1 VTIDSTVFNNF
12 EYKSRIM
19 NIATKISRWSHSYPS
34 FILLIARV
42 ILGIILIVKGIFFI
56 SHAQQLKDMIL
67 ASRFSGWVGFLTAY
81 VTFAHLFGGVFIII
95 GLFTRIAALLQ
106 IPVLLGALF
115 FILPA
120 HEVNDMG
127 SDLILS
133 LIVLGLLIYILKK
146 GSGSIA
152 MEDYL
157 KHHLL

>member
-1 VTIDSTVFNNF
+1 MVFNNF
-12 EYKSRIM
+12 EYKSGIM
-19 NIATKISRWSHSYPS
+19 NITTRSSRWRHSYPS
-34 FILLIARV
+34 FLLLIARI

-67 ASRFSGWVGFLTAY
+67 ASRFSGWVGILTAY

-115 FILPA
+115 FILPV

-146 GSGSIA
+146 GSGSIS

>member
-1 VTIDSTVFNNF
+1 VVFDNF
-12 EYKSRIM
+12 EYKSGIM
-19 NIATKISRWSHSYPS
+19 NITTRISRWRHSYPS
-34 FILLIARV
+34 FILLIARI
-42 ILGIILIVKGIFFI
+42 ILGIILIAKGIFFI
-56 SHAQQLKDMIL
+56 SHAQHLKELIL
-67 ASRFSGWVGFLTAY
+67 NSRFSGWVGFLTAY

-95 GLFTRIAALLQ
+95 GLFTRLAALIQ

-146 GSGSIA
+146 GSGSIS
-152 MEDYL
+152 MDDYL